1 MIERNVKIFQI
12 EQDNEIYFL
21 TTSLTDDK
29 IKFVFKDPN
38 LQIFDAEYT
47 KKELIYINNFFT
59 EFNTDEDIQIYINE
73 NIEKQNI
80 YIDISGNDLSIII
93 NEDNIIIPLMKKNV
107 DQYINE
113 SNEFNNDIPTETS
126 QFENDNDIG
135 ITNQSY
141 LANELN
147 YMENNNACISA
158 DINIFES
165 QNKNDNIN
173 NEHLY
178 DDFNFVENRNN
189 YINEDVNICES
200 QNKQNII
207 SYEDLKNE
215 NKNLKIQ
222 NEYLKIQNKTLKE
235 KIENNYIKEKVD
247 KYIQNFLKTKVNELA
262 KRDKKIM
269 ELNLKI
275 VKLKKLLNNNRTKD
289 KIIELMEK
297 LELKEKEIKELKSSF
312 PFDLSQGEKLM
323 SIIIKS
329 IDQNIHRSFIC
340 KNTDKFAKIESQL
353 YNEFSEYLETESE
366 NYFLVNSKK
375 INRYKSL
382 EENGIR
388 NGDVILLDRNNYN

>member
-1 MIERNVKIFQI
+1 MNKI
-12 EQDNEIYFL
+12 L
-21 TTSLTDDK
+21 
-29 IKFVFKDPN
+29 
-38 LQIFDAEYT
+38 
-47 KKELIYINNFFT
+47 
-59 EFNTDEDIQIYINE
+59 
-73 NIEKQNI
+73 
-80 YIDISGNDLSIII
+80 
-93 NEDNIIIPLMKKNV
+93 
-107 DQYINE
+107 
-113 SNEFNNDIPTETS
+113 
-126 QFENDNDIG
+126 
-135 ITNQSY
+135 
-141 LANELN
+141 
-147 YMENNNACISA
+147 
-158 DINIFES
+158 
-165 QNKNDNIN
+165 
-173 NEHLY
+173 
-178 DDFNFVENRNN
+178 
-189 YINEDVNICES
+189 
-200 QNKQNII
+200 
-207 SYEDLKNE
+207 
-215 NKNLKIQ
+215 
-222 NEYLKIQNKTLKE
+222 
-235 KIENNYIKEKVD
+235 D